1 MQWTFSVSNPSP
13 YPRSD
18 FVRIDLDRFPGAGSY
33 PTSGFALNSLS
44 PDGARPVP
52 FQIDYIFGENL
63 GRRELVFLARS
74 VPASKEDAYAT
85 RSAEYALHA
94 DEKPTSQIEMS
105 KFHDTGLAFN
115 SGSPQPRKHQDK
127 LLWDEPTDV
136 ELWNRGFRVRIR
148 VTDGA
153 ATSAFL
159 NYRLFSTG
167 FGEVIQFA
175 WEPSQAPGPFWA
187 SLNSVD
193 FGVRRTSDRAPACSP
208 KFNIVWARCGPC
220 RAVLALRSQRLTAV
234 TESQAAHLYRVVSVY
249 GTVDAPD
256 LRTYYGDDLVLLD
269 DVNQKPISFSPL
281 LSSLLA
287 PPNEPTELMY
297 RDDIPD
303 YFAAWKYFGVDRR
316 GFCAASDTH
325 IETPEV
331 KDSAVNW
338 RIEASTGC
346 KCLSYFAYHGDLG
359 EPFAPTH
366 AVGRFGWYER
376 LLKPI
381 EVVLNSIVKKE

>member
-1 MQWTFSVSNPSP
+1 MEWTFSVSNPSP

-18 FVRIDLDRFPGAGSY
+18 FVRVDLDRFPGAGSY
-33 PTSGFALNSLS
+33 PTSGFVLHLLS
-44 PDGARPVP
+44 PDGEQHLVP
-52 FQIDYIFGENL
+52 FQIDYILGEDL
-63 GRRELVFLARS
+63 GRRELVFLARG
-74 VPASKEDAYAT
+74 VPASAEDAYAT
-85 RSAEYALHA
+85 RSAQYALHA
-94 DEKPTSQIEMS
+94 DGEANSQIEMS
-105 KFHDTGLAFN
+105 RFHDTGLAFN
-115 SGSPQPRKHQDK
+115 NGSPQPRRHESR

-148 VTDGA
+148 VCDGA

-175 WEPSQAPGPFWA
+175 WEPSQAPGPFWGR
-187 SLNSVD
+187 LDSVD
-193 FGVRRTSDRAPACSP
+193 FGAPRTSVCSP
-208 KFNIVWARCGPC
+208 KFNIAWARCGPC
-220 RAVLALRSQRLTAV
+220 RAILVLRSQRLTGA
-234 TESQAAHLYRVVSVY
+234 TGSQAAFLYRVMSVY

-256 LRTYYGDDLVLLD
+256 LRTYYADDLVLLD
-269 DVNQKPISFSPL
+269 EPSQKPISFSPL

-287 PPNEPTELMY
+287 PPNAPTELMY

-325 IETPEV
+325 FETPKV
-331 KDSAVNW
+331 TDCAVNW
-338 RIEASTGC
+338 RIGASTGC
-346 KCLSYFAYHGDLG
+346 KGLSYFAYHGDLG

-381 EVVLNSIVKKE
+381 EVVPNSIVRKE